1 MYDQRCDNDLMLS
14 PVILTRH
21 GCYCWPAALENAEYR
36 RQACRATYIPYKI
49 VETLAKAPE
58 VTLPHQ

>member
-1 MYDQRCDNDLMLS
+1 MLS